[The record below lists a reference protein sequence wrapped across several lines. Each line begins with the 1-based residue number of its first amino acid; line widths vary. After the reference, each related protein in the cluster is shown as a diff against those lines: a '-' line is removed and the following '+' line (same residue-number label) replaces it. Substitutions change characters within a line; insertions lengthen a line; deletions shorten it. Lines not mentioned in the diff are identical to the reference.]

1 MKPNRA
7 RSLSMTLLYV
17 LLGLLVV
24 LLLALQTED
33 VRIYGAPLALSIGV
47 GTAYSIVLFRWW
59 RCPHCGKRRPD
70 FGLYARSHM
79 ITHCPYC
86 GGAIDET

>member
-7 RSLSMTLLYV
+7 RSLSRTLLYV

-47 GTAYSIVLFRWW
+47 GAAYSIVLFRWW
-59 RCPHCGKRRPD
+59 RCPHCGKRLPAKHLFTLRCCP
-70 FGLYARSHM
+70 
-79 ITHCPYC
+79 HC
-86 GGAIDET
+86 GHSIDET